1 MRPQLT
7 LRTPKPPPPVIELD
21 ESLNVF
27 DEPLKTCSNTPP
39 TGFFRDGCCNTGP
52 LDHGRHTVCVLLTIE
67 FLAFSKQAGNDLS
80 TPRPEYGFEGLKP
93 GQRWCLCADRWA
105 EAEANNAAPKVVLEA
120 THKNTLQSIPFETLR
135 AYAIDLN

>member
-1 MRPQLT
+1 MQS
-7 LRTPKPPPPVIELD
+7 PPPTPPTIQLE
-21 ESLNVF
+21 ESQNVF
-27 DEPLKTCSNTPP
+27 GEPLKSCSNNPL

-52 LDHGRHTVCVLLTIE
+52 LDHGRHTVCVLLSSE
-67 FLAFSKQAGNDLS
+67 FLEFSKSRGNDLS
-80 TPRPEYGFEGLKP
+80 TPRTELGFEGLKP

-105 EAEANNAAPKVVLEA
+105 EAAAQNAAPKVILES